1 MRKENSIDLKRI
13 FSAVSLKRIQS
24 NLFVVEIVQNF
35 CEKLLTNSA
44 NGNCPQSTSLIQQY
58 NWEQILP
65 HSKNSTCY
73 KDFWK
78 ASNRTHFRTKQ
89 EKLPTTILLFY
100 QIFSNQPTMSN
111 NNDFVLLLAAA
122 KQKIVAIDHC
132 PRDRFG
138 KKFATDC
145 PGSRKYTSSL
155 GTKCTIFQ
163 LFEQNINNNNR
174 KKSNLHKIFDNNNTE
189 QLHSTFSII
198 NNLLKSISHHFTARI
213 V

>member
-78 ASNRTHFRTKQ
+78 ASNRTLQDKVGKVANNNFAF
-89 EKLPTTILLFY
+89 LSN
-100 QIFSNQPTMSN
+100 IFNQPTMSN

-174 KKSNLHKIFDNNNTE
+174 KKA
-189 QLHSTFSII
+189 TFRKYLII
-198 NNLLKSISHHFTARI
+198 IILNSYTRLFP
-213 V
+213 

>member
-24 NLFVVEIVQNF
+24 NLFVEEIVQNF

-78 ASNRTHFRTKQ
+78 ASNRTLQDKVGKVANNNFAF
-89 EKLPTTILLFY
+89 LSN
-100 QIFSNQPTMSN
+100 IFQPTN
-111 NNDFVLLLAAA
+111 YVQQQRFPVTAGCC
-122 KQKIVAIDHC
+122 KIEN
-132 PRDRFG
+132 
-138 KKFATDC
+138 
-145 PGSRKYTSSL
+145 SRHRSLSS
-155 GTKCTIFQ
+155 GQIW
-163 LFEQNINNNNR
+163 
-174 KKSNLHKIFDNNNTE
+174 
-189 QLHSTFSII
+189 
-198 NNLLKSISHHFTARI
+198 
-213 V
+213 